1 MKTST
6 VGRALPALA
15 IAALALSTLTAC
27 GPEDQESPPAEDT
40 FAVDTMEPDTGDD
53 AETEEDDG
61 GFIGVTLPGTG
72 SYAIGTDIP
81 YGGFQLLGEPSS
93 QPDGCTWSIVDEDGA
108 VFVENHGPYVFIT
121 DIPEAVTFITDG
133 CPDWEQF
140 E

>member
-1 MKTST
+1 MSTSRAQLAL
-6 VGRALPALA
+6 RALVITAFALA
-15 IAALALSTLTAC
+15 TLTAC
-27 GPEDQESPPAEDT
+27 DPGEQESPPAEDT
-40 FAVDTMEPDTGDD
+40 FAPDATDTAADD
-53 AETEEDDG
+53 ATTDDDG
-61 GFIGVTLPGTG
+61 GFVGVTLPGTG

-81 YGGFQLLGEPSS
+81 YGGFQLLGEPAS

-108 VFVENHGPYVFIT
+108 VVFENNGSYVFIT